1 MTELLRSYFA
11 WIMNRI
17 GMQTTFFFVF
27 YTVLIVKNMH
37 YTELLYHF
45 MVEEAF
51 DRSSLSIESAIGF
64 GQSYVNQHQIGAIKY
79 IKLTVASITVMIL
92 GLMPASV
99 QPFLNTM
106 FAGVKSYRDKADKE
120 RQAAYETQTETE
132 SEPQNPTPTE

>member
-1 MTELLRSYFA
+1 MIVFLTEMLRSYFD

-27 YTVLIVKNMH
+27 YTVLLVKDLH

-51 DRSSLSIESAIGF
+51 DRSGENIERVLDL
-64 GQSYVNQHQIGAIKY
+64 GQNYINQNQIGAIKY

-99 QPFLNTM
+99 QPMLNTV

-120 RQAAYETQTETE
+120 RQAAYET
-132 SEPQNPTPTE
+132 